1 MLELKLL
8 TSDTNATAG
17 NDVVQLETSGTV
29 SRDGWGMG
37 TNPIEQAC
45 GPDIYS
51 KKVLLSMAT
60 CRYLDSTGVEW
71 LLRCH
76 KRFATAGGMLVIH
89 SVAPVVGQILKMM
102 RMELVLNLAENE
114 AQALRIAQGA
124 NHGDG

>member
-1 MLELKLL
+1 MLELRLL
-8 TSDTNATAG
+8 NADKDATRG
-17 NDVVQLETSGTV
+17 DDIVQLETSGTV
-29 SRDGWGMG
+29 SRDGWGMS
-37 TNPIEQAC
+37 TNPIEAAC
-45 GPDIYS
+45 GPDIYA

-114 AQALRIAQGA
+114 AQALRVAQGA
-124 NHGDG
+124 RDGNS